1 MQITADIRITLS
13 KFVEVSCFK
22 ISTKQNLLALL
33 KISRKP
39 RDKQFS
45 DLINYVQSIS
55 TNEQEKLLAS

>member
-1 MQITADIRITLS
+1 MQITDIRITLS

-33 KISRKP
+33 RISRKP

>member
-1 MQITADIRITLS
+1 MQITDIRITLS

-39 RDKQFS
+39 RAKQFS

>member
-1 MQITADIRITLS
+1 MQITDIRITLS

>member
-1 MQITADIRITLS
+1 MQITDIRITLS

-22 ISTKQNLLALL
+22 ISTKQSLLALL

>member
-1 MQITADIRITLS
+1 MQITDIRITLS

-22 ISTKQNLLALL
+22 ISTKQNLLAML

>member
-1 MQITADIRITLS
+1 MQITDIRITLS
-13 KFVEVSCFK
+13 KFVEVPCFK

-33 KISRKP
+33 NISRKP
-39 RDKQFS
+39 TDKQFS